1 MRLVQHYVGAYVK
14 GRMDYIKELD
24 SLALVSRLR
33 RLLDEL
39 QRQGKRVY
47 ADLGIDL
54 EIRWFA
60 VFHFVAN
67 NPGSIITDI
76 ARSLHLQHPTVIQVV
91 NEMTDKGL
99 LQSKSDCKDRRRRKT
114 SLTPKGRRLV
124 TKLQPVWNAFED
136 AGKEILKEGDNDL
149 LGAIDK
155 FEIALEK
162 QSLYNRIL
170 FRLRI
175 TDGG

>member
-1 MRLVQHYVGAYVK
+1 
-14 GRMDYIKELD
+14 MDYIKDLD

-39 QRQGKRVY
+39 QRQGKRIY

-76 ARSLHLQHPTVIQVV
+76 ARSLHLRHPTVIQAV
-91 NEMTDKGL
+91 NEMTKKGL
-99 LQSKSDCKDRRRRKT
+99 LQSKSDSMDRRRRKV
-114 SLTPKGRRLV
+114 SPTPEGR
-124 TKLQPVWNAFED
+124 KLFEKMQPVWKAFED
-136 AGKEILKEGDNDL
+136 AGREIQKEGNNNL
-149 LGAIDK
+149 LRAIDK
-155 FEIALEK
+155 FEFALEK
-162 QSLYNRIL
+162 RSMYDRIL
-170 FRLRI
+170 FKLKLHKE
-175 TDGG
+175 DN